1 MSAFFKFFIGVC
13 FVLTGTFCIRGETFV
28 DNSCFSGTEQNRAK
42 ARYYFLQGAMEASQ
56 GFHDRAYEYFKHAY
70 NVDTT
75 YIDAAY
81 NYGNQ
86 RLFVRNDTMQSEP
99 ELKRSMNMLQRYVDN
114 NPQDL
119 YATQTYGYITTA
131 LDTVEESVRVYERA
145 YDLMPKETHLLQALA
160 EAYMRLFQMNKA
172 LQSLE
177 KFENVEGKSN
187 DVSLKKITILLSSKD
202 TLGAIKEVNDLIEYN
217 PRDPYNRLI
226 KGNLYE
232 LVGNMDSVFQA
243 YREAEIIAPENG
255 AVKMSMAQYYRA
267 IGDSVMLDNK
277 IFEALISE
285 EFELEDKLGIL
296 GEYLQKLIEDK
307 GDRNRGD
314 QLFSVLQSQYPHEPK
329 VLDMAARYAAA
340 KEDYRSAIE
349 ALEYAID
356 MDPSNE
362 QFWLMLMTFQLT
374 LKDYQEAVKTYQ
386 RAVEVIQPS
395 LRLKNLYAAAASML
409 DNKVEAEQILIG
421 LLTET
426 DEKLNPDN
434 STIKERDEVRAQLD
448 YDGLEWVSGVYCML
462 GDLYYKSGEPDKGFE
477 NYEISLYFLADNP
490 LTLNNFAYFLS
501 EEGRDLDKAKKM
513 SRRSLDLSEDNP
525 TYLDTYAWIL
535 FKMGDYREALEYIE
549 LALEKAEQIGDDNEE
564 YMKHYEEIKQAVNEN
579 E

>member
-1 MSAFFKFFIGVC
+1 MSAFLKFFIGFC
-13 FVLTGTFCIRGETFV
+13 FVLTGIFCIRGETYV
-28 DNSCFSGTEQNRAK
+28 DNSRFSETEQNRAK

-56 GFHDRAYEYFKHAY
+56 GFPDRAYEYFKHAY
-70 NVDTT
+70 NLDTT

-86 RLFVRNDTMQSEP
+86 RLFVRNDTVQSEP
-99 ELKRSMNMLQRYVDN
+99 ELKRSMNLLQRYVDN

-267 IGDSVMLDNK
+267 TGDSVMLDNK

-296 GEYLQKLIEDK
+296 GEYLQKLIEEK

-395 LRLKNLYAAAASML
+395 LRLKNLYAASASML

-421 LLTET
+421 LLTES

-549 LALEKAEQIGDDNEE
+549 LALELAEQNGDDNEE
-564 YMKHYEEIKQAVNEN
+564 YMKHYEEIKKAVNEN